1 MINISKETHYNL
13 YRNYLDCYEYLKN
26 INQSD
31 YDYPEEKVNFHVYS
45 ELKTEK
51 ELECIKSYF
60 ATQNLQKTNLILWSD
75 YSIENLECLAPFKD
89 QIIFKIYDPIE
100 EAKGTVLEG
109 QLDRLLAKDNLHYL
123 QSDLLRILALHK
135 YGGIWID
142 MDVILL
148 KDFKPL
154 LDQEY
159 MYQWGSAVDYEI
171 EGACATVLSLK
182 KNSEFSQYLIKEI
195 PNMPIRG
202 GSTIWGKDMFA
213 RVYQKYK
220 YTILPGSFF
229 NIEWLISIIDEPLSQ
244 QRDALWFE
252 IDCPDKYMFLDC
264 FAWHWH
270 NSANKNKKVMPNSK
284 FDKLI
289 QLNNKKL
296 IERGFLI

>member
-13 YRNYLDCYEYLKN
+13 YRNYLECYEFLKT
-26 INQSD
+26 INEND
-31 YDYPEEKVNFHVYS
+31 YEYPKEKINFHVYS
-45 ELKTEK
+45 EIKTEK

-60 ATQNLQKTNLILWSD
+60 ATQNLEKTNLILWSD
-75 YSIENLECLAPFKD
+75 YSIEHLECLAPFKD
-89 QIIFKIYDPIE
+89 KIIFKIYNPTE

-109 QLDRLLAKDNLHYL
+109 HLDRLLAKDNLYYS

-148 KDFKPL
+148 RDFRPL

-159 MYQWGSAVDYEI
+159 MYQWGSEVDYENG
-171 EGACATVLSLK
+171 GACATVLSLN
-182 KNSEFSQYLIKEI
+182 KNSEFSQKLMNELL
-195 PNMPIRG
+195 NMPIKRG
-202 GSTIWGKDMFA
+202 GTIWGKDMFA
-213 RVYQKYK
+213 QLYRHYK

-229 NIEWLISIIDEPLSQ
+229 NIEWLISIIDEPLSFR
-244 QRDALWFE
+244 RDELWFE
-252 IDCPDKYMFLDC
+252 KDCPEEYMFLDC

-270 NSANKNKKVMPNSK
+270 NSSNKNKTIMPNSK

-289 QLNNKKL
+289 KINNKKL
-296 IERGFLI
+296 IERGFFK